1 MKSPMQGSHPP
12 QSCTYSYTPWTGALF
27 LACLFGGCSDK
38 TPDSPPASGAATAT
52 TVTTNAAFGNSLKL
66 AERQGFDDAQR
77 GLIAK
82 PSGKVLAED
91 GSTVW
96 DYDRFAFIQGDAPA
110 AVNPS
115 LWRHAKLTNQ
125 AGLFKVAEGIHQ
137 LRGFDIANIT
147 LIDGKTG
154 WILVDPLTTRE
165 TAAAALAFARKH
177 LGDKPIS
184 AMIFTH
190 SHVDHFGG
198 ALGIISGE
206 DAEKRKLPIVA
217 PKGFLAEATSENIL
231 VGPAMGRR
239 ATWQFG
245 TLLSASNNG
254 LVNAGLGTT
263 VAVGRI
269 GILQPNI
276 IVDHTPQEITLDG
289 VRFIFQN
296 APGSEA
302 PAELAFYLP
311 DLKAYCAAEIMVP
324 TLHNLYTLR
333 GAKVRD
339 ALRWSGYIDDALVRF
354 GDAEV
359 LFASHLWPAWG
370 NARITTYM
378 KQQRDVYKYIHD
390 QTVRMIN
397 AGMKPDEIAEQI
409 KLPKSLND
417 SFDVHGYYGT
427 LKHDARA
434 VYQHYIGWFDG
445 NPANL
450 DRLPRVE
457 AARHYVELMG
467 GAEKAVA
474 AAQVAFDK
482 GNYRWASELL
492 NHVVFA
498 EPGHK
503 AARELQARS
512 FDQMG
517 YMAESAIWRNF
528 YLTGAQELRTGVMG
542 TGSNPIMAADMLAWT
557 PVESFLEAWAAGLNG
572 PKAEGKNL
580 KLNLEFT
587 DPPRPGTGIPTA
599 PANETYVLWIENSV
613 LHFRRSP
620 PAPDAN
626 AGIALTKGMFL
637 KLMLGSAGIK
647 DLVGSSELKISGSK
661 LDLLS
666 FFALLDKPPTTFP
679 IISP

>member
-1 MKSPMQGSHPP
+1 MKQLPIIQRWWLL
-12 QSCTYSYTPWTGALF
+12 CTVAL
-27 LACLFGGCSDK
+27 LSACSK
-38 TPDSPPASGAATAT
+38 EAPPAAPSSDASAT
-52 TVTTNAAFGNSLKL
+52 TVASNTAFGKSLNL
-66 AERQGFDDAQR
+66 AEQQGFADARR

-82 PSGKVLAED
+82 PSGKVLAAD

-96 DYDRFAFIQGDAPA
+96 DYDRFAFIQGEAPPS
-110 AVNPS
+110 VNPS
-115 LWRHAKLTNQ
+115 LWRHATLNNEV
-125 AGLFKVAEGIHQ
+125 GLFKVAEGIHQ
-137 LRGFDIANIT
+137 LRGFDAANIT

-165 TAAAALAFARKH
+165 TAAAAMAFARKH
-177 LGDKPIS
+177 LGDKPVT

-206 DAEKRKLPIVA
+206 DAAKQKLPIVA
-217 PKGFLAEATSENIL
+217 PKGFMEEATSENIL

-245 TLLSASNNG
+245 NLLPASPQG
-254 LVNAGLGTT
+254 LVNIGLARGI
-263 VAVGRI
+263 AIGRM
-269 GILQPNI
+269 GILPPTLLI
-276 IVDHTPQEITLDG
+276 DHTPQEVTLDG

-311 DLKAYCAAEIMVP
+311 DMKAYCGAEIMVP

-339 ALRWSGYIDDALVRF
+339 SLRWSGYIDDALVRF

-359 LFASHLWPAWG
+359 FFASHLWPMWG
-370 NARITTYM
+370 NANITQFM
-378 KQQRDVYKYIHD
+378 KQQRDAYKFIHD

-397 AGMKPDEIAEQI
+397 KGMKPNEIAEEI
-409 KLPKSLND
+409 KFPKSLEQ
-417 SFDVHGYYGT
+417 SFAVHGYYGT

-450 DRLPRVE
+450 DLLPRVD
-457 AARHYVELMG
+457 AARRYVELMG
-467 GAEKAVA
+467 GADKAVA
-474 AAQVAFDK
+474 AAQTAYDK
-482 GNYRWASELL
+482 GEYRWVAELL

-498 EPGHK
+498 QPEHK
-503 AARELQARS
+503 AARELLAKS
-512 FDQMG
+512 YDQMG

-528 YLTGAQELRTGVMG
+528 YLTGAQELRSGKMGQAASPVMA
-542 TGSNPIMAADMLAWT
+542 SDMLAWSE
-557 PVESFLEAWAAGLNG
+557 VSSFLQAWAAGLNG

-580 KLNLEFT
+580 KINLTFIDIKES
-587 DPPRPGTGIPTA
+587 
-599 PANETYVLWIENSV
+599 YVLWIENSV
-613 LHFRRSP
+613 LHYRLAP
-620 PAPDAN
+620 PASDAN
-626 AGIALTKGMFL
+626 ASLALTKGIFL
-637 KLMLGSAGIK
+637 KMMLGTAGISEMLTS
-647 DLVGSSELKISGSK
+647 DELKVSGSK
-661 LDLLS
+661 LDLIS
-666 FFALLDKPPTTFP
+666 FFSLLDKPPATFP

>member
-1 MKSPMQGSHPP
+1 MKQPQTARRSQGASA
-12 QSCTYSYTPWTGALF
+12 QLMALLIAPLLL
-27 LACLFGGCSDK
+27 LACSKGEP
-38 TPDSPPASGAATAT
+38 TAAPSGAASAT
-52 TVTTNAAFGNSLKL
+52 TVASNTAYGKTLDL
-66 AERQGFDDAQR
+66 AERQGFEDAHR

-82 PSGKVLAED
+82 PSGKLLAAD

-96 DYDRFAFIQGDAPA
+96 DYDKFAFVQGEAPPS
-110 AVNPS
+110 VNPS
-115 LWRHAKLTNQ
+115 LWRHATINNET
-125 AGLFKVAEGIHQ
+125 GLFKVAEGIHQ

-147 LIDGKTG
+147 LIEGKTG
-154 WILVDPLTTRE
+154 WILVDPLTTKE

-177 LGDKPIS
+177 LGDKPVS
-184 AMIFTH
+184 AIIFTH

-206 DAEKRKLPIVA
+206 DAAKRNLPIVA
-217 PKGFLAEATSENIL
+217 PKGFLEESTSENIL

-245 TLLSASNNG
+245 TTLPASKQG
-254 LVNAGLGTT
+254 QVNAGLGQS
-263 VAVGRI
+263 VAVGHI
-269 GILQPNI
+269 GILPPNI
-276 IVDHTPQEITLDG
+276 IVDRTPQEMTLDG

-311 DLKAYCAAEIMVP
+311 EMKAYCGAEIMVP
-324 TLHNLYTLR
+324 SLHNLYTLR

-339 ALRWSGYIDDALVRF
+339 SLRWSGYIDDALTRF

-359 LFASHLWPAWG
+359 LFVSHLWPVWG
-370 NARITTYM
+370 NARVTRYM
-378 KQQRDVYKYIHD
+378 KRQRDVYKYIHD

-397 AGMKPDEIAEQI
+397 LGMKPDEIAEEI

-427 LKHDARA
+427 VKHDARA

-457 AARHYVELMG
+457 AAKRYVELMG
-467 GAEKAVA
+467 GADKTVS

-482 GNYRWASELL
+482 GEYRWASELL
-492 NHVVFA
+492 SQVIFA
-498 EPGHK
+498 QPEHK
-503 AARELQARS
+503 AARALQARS

-517 YMAESAIWRNF
+517 YMAESGIWRNF
-528 YLTGAQELRTGVMG
+528 YLTGAQELRTGVL
-542 TGSNPIMAADMLAWT
+542 GSGSSSLLAADMLAWT
-557 PVESFLEAWAAGLNG
+557 DVDSFLQAWAAGLNG
-572 PKAEGKNL
+572 PKADGKDL
-580 KLNLEFT
+580 KINLEFT
-587 DPPRPGTGIPTA
+587 DIK
-599 PANETYVLWIENSV
+599 ESYVLWIENAV
-613 LHFRRSP
+613 LHFRKAP
-620 PAPDAN
+620 PARDAN
-626 AGIALTKGMFL
+626 AGIALTKGIFL
-637 KLMLGSAGIK
+637 KMMLGSAGIK
-647 DLVGSSELKISGSK
+647 DLLTSDELKVSGSK
-661 LDLLS
+661 LDLIS
-666 FFALLDKPPTTFP
+666 FFGLIDKPPTTFP

>member
-1 MKSPMQGSHPP
+1 MKQTSMFRSRYLL
-12 QSCTYSYTPWTGALF
+12 CIVAL
-27 LACLFGGCSDK
+27 LAACSK
-38 TPDSPPASGAATAT
+38 EVPPAAPSGDATAT
-52 TVTTNAAFGNSLKL
+52 TVASNASFGKSLNL
-66 AERQGFDDAQR
+66 AEQQGFEDARR

-82 PSGKVLAED
+82 PTGKVLAAD

-96 DYDRFAFIQGDAPA
+96 DYDRFAFIQGEAPPS
-110 AVNPS
+110 VNPS
-115 LWRHAKLTNQ
+115 LWRHATLNNE

-177 LGDKPIS
+177 LGDKPVT

-206 DAEKRKLPIVA
+206 DAAKQKLPIVA
-217 PKGFLAEATSENIL
+217 PKGFMEESTSENIL

-245 TLLSASNNG
+245 NLLPASKQG
-254 LVNAGLGTT
+254 LVNSGLGKS
-263 VAVGRI
+263 VAAGNV
-269 GILQPNI
+269 GILPPTI
-276 IVDHTPQEITLDG
+276 IVDRTPQEMTLDG

-311 DLKAYCAAEIMVP
+311 DMKAYCGAEIMVP

-359 LFASHLWPAWG
+359 FFASHLWPVWG
-370 NARITTYM
+370 NANIIKFM
-378 KQQRDVYKYIHD
+378 KEQRDVYKFIHD

-397 AGMKPDEIAEQI
+397 KGMKPNEIAEEI

-417 SFDVHGYYGT
+417 SFAVHGYYGT
-427 LKHDARA
+427 LKHDSRA
-434 VYQHYIGWFDG
+434 VYQFYIGWFDG

-450 DRLPRVE
+450 DLLPRAD
-457 AARHYVELMG
+457 AAKRYVELMG
-467 GAEKAVA
+467 GADKAVG
-474 AAQVAFDK
+474 AAQAAFDK
-482 GNYRWASELL
+482 GDYRWVAELL

-498 EPGHK
+498 QPDHK
-503 AARELQARS
+503 AARELLARS
-512 FDQMG
+512 YDQMG

-542 TGSNPIMAADMLAWT
+542 RGSNVKMATDMLAWT
-557 PVESFLEAWAAGLNG
+557 DPESFLQAWAASLNG
-572 PKAEGKNL
+572 AKAEGKNL
-580 KLNLEFT
+580 KINLKFT
-587 DPPRPGTGIPTA
+587 DLKE
-599 PANETYVLWIENSV
+599 NYVLWIENAV
-613 LHFRRSP
+613 LHFRKAP
-620 PAPDAN
+620 PAKDAN
-626 AGIALTKGMFL
+626 AGIALTKGIFL
-637 KLMLGSAGIK
+637 KIMLGTAGISEMLTS
-647 DLVGSSELKISGSK
+647 DELKVSGSK
-661 LDLLS
+661 LDLVS
-666 FFALLDKPPTTFP
+666 FFGLLDKPPETFP